1 MLHGK
6 YQEVASLQVVKL
18 DSQKEAPMH
27 SSQNNMVNTVIRK
40 VSKSQQQNSEFG
52 PAFFVF
58 KRARSRGQPRIDQC
72 GGLIGKA
79 SISIRCNDDQHFLC
93 GGKLELPSHL
103 RT

>member
-1 MLHGK
+1 
-6 YQEVASLQVVKL
+6 
-18 DSQKEAPMH
+18 MH

-40 VSKSQQQNSEFG
+40 VRKSEQQNSEFG

-58 KRARSRGQPRIDQC
+58 NRPRSRGQPQIDRC

-79 SISIRCNDDQHFLC
+79 SISMGGNDGQHFLC
-93 GGKLELPSHL
+93 GGKLEVPSHL